1 MEVTME
7 QLSKLQ
13 KKESDFSGT
22 TNKINLAEVFH
33 QKSHYYFN
41 EFNIYAAHFNYIP
54 NIISEGLID
63 CVKANQWFY
72 EHYNSF
78 VTDCHYA
85 QRFVVMSQPVLDDIV
100 YILYEDLLVFFDT
113 NASKVRLLFRNTEV
127 NKVVDIIT
135 GIKKFRKQTSNSKE
149 PEISLLINNV
159 TGISKRILT
168 ITKPELSIEDN
179 YNNDFKLVHQS
190 ILKRLSKPNDK
201 GLVLLYGAI
210 GTGKTT
216 YVRYLMASLEK
227 EVMLFPP
234 SMASSITNPELV
246 TFFTDKPN
254 SVLVI
259 EDAENIIVDRQQ
271 DGTTPVSAL
280 LNLLDGLMSDC
291 LNIQIVCVY
300 NTDISKVDAALLRK
314 GRMIAQYEFKEL
326 ELNKCQALS
335 RKLGFDSTITSP
347 MTLAEIYNQK

>member
-1 MEVTME
+1 MKVTMRE
-7 QLSKLQ
+7 LSNLQ

-33 QKSHYYFN
+33 QKSHYFFN

-63 CVKANQWFY
+63 CLKANQWFY
-72 EHYNSF
+72 EHYNLL

-113 NASKVRLLFRNTEV
+113 NAHKVRLLFRNTDV
-127 NKVVDIIT
+127 AKVEKIVA
-135 GIKKFRKQTSNSKE
+135 GIKKFRIRTDDKNE

-159 TGISKRILT
+159 TGISKRTLT
-168 ITKPELSIEDN
+168 INKPEMKIEDN
-179 YNNDFKLVHQS
+179 YNDDLKPVHQS
-190 ILKRLSKPNDK
+190 ILKRLSKPNEK
-201 GLVLLYGAI
+201 GLVLLYGDH

-227 EVMLFPP
+227 EVILFPP
-234 SMASSITNPELV
+234 SMASSITDPELV
-246 TFFTDKPN
+246 TFFTDNPN

-259 EDAENIIVDRQQ
+259 EDAEKIIVDRVQ
-271 DGTTPVSAL
+271 DGTTPVFAL

-291 LNIQIVCVY
+291 LNIQIICIY
-300 NTDISKVDAALLRK
+300 NTDILKVNSDLLEK
-314 GRMIAQYEFKEL
+314 GEMIAQYEFKEL
-326 ELNKCQALS
+326 ELSKSQALS
-335 RKLGFDSTITSP
+335 RKLGFDSVITSP
-347 MTLAEIYNQK
+347 MTLGEIYNQK